1 MSLNWIPPSL
11 RNLYEVHQWRHAC
24 AIMRQDFPEE
34 FDEIIEVIG
43 RFRLPKSALVRRGGN
58 RNPTTSGWIYSEFYK
73 KGWCEKE
80 FDDQDQGG

>member
-1 MSLNWIPPSL
+1 
-11 RNLYEVHQWRHAC
+11 
-24 AIMRQDFPEE
+24 MRQDFPEE